1 MEKNQATTCFHCG
14 NECDASTPITIADKQ
29 FCCLGCKTVYEI
41 LSENDLEQYYTFE
54 KSPGS
59 RPEITSEKYAFL
71 DNAKIVEKLLE
82 FDDTTTQVV
91 SFYIPN
97 IHCSSC
103 IWVLENLQKLNKN
116 VIHSLVNFP
125 KKSVRITYHSDKLSL
140 KELALLLSYI
150 GYPPYISLDD
160 YQKKETQKQDKVL
173 LYKLGVA
180 GFAFGNVMLFSFPE
194 YFGNYDYW
202 LDKYKHFFRWL
213 SFALSFPV
221 LFYSA
226 SDYFV
231 SAYKGLRSRVL
242 NIDIPLALGIL
253 IMFIRSTYDIITDS
267 GQGFWDSLNGLVFFL
282 LIGKFF
288 QQKTYSFLS
297 FERDYKSYFPI
308 GITKLNSDGSEQ
320 SIQIYDIKEGDTL
333 LIRNQELIPVD
344 AVLIRGNAHIDYSF
358 VTGEAQAVEKQSG
371 DKLFAGGKQKGEAI
385 EIQAIKSV
393 SQSYLTQLWSN
404 EVFQKDKFEGVKSLT
419 DVVSKY
425 FTISILLISILAF
438 VFWYGI
444 STIEAFNVFT
454 AILII
459 ACPCALAMSAPF
471 TLGNMLRIF
480 GKHKL
485 YLKNT
490 AVIEQMAQID
500 TLIFDK
506 TGTITSSEKNEI
518 SYQGNALTTDENRLL
533 KNTLRNSNHPL
544 SRQIYQILKEEKNIQ
559 ITDFQEITGKGI
571 QASYQGTTIKIGS
584 ATFVGVPTE
593 RHSLETSVHIAL
605 NGIYKGRYIVKNSYR
620 KGITE
625 LFRSLSMKYNLAILS
640 GDNENE
646 REILS
651 KMLPPKTEL
660 HFNQKPDDKLHF
672 ISSLQQNGQKVLMAG
687 DGLNDAGALKQS
699 DIGIAISENINV
711 FSPACDGIMDAS
723 ELKNLDKFIR
733 LSKKSIQIIK
743 LSFLISLLYNVI
755 GVTFAVLGKLSPV
768 VAAIIMPVSSISIVL
783 FTTIATN
790 WAGKILPPKR

>member
-1 MEKNQATTCFHCG
+1 MEKEKIGTCFHCG
-14 NECDASTPITIADKQ
+14 NECDPRTPITIDNKY

-41 LSENDLEQYYTFE
+41 LSENNLENYYTLE

-59 RPEITSEKYAFL
+59 RPEIIAEKYAFL
-71 DNAKIVEKLLE
+71 DNDKIVEKLLE
-82 FDDTTTQVV
+82 FDNENTQIV
-91 SFYIPN
+91 SLYIPH

-116 VIHSLVNFP
+116 IIQSLVNFP
-125 KKSVRITYHSDKLSL
+125 QKSVRITYQSDKLSL
-140 KELALLLSYI
+140 KELVTLLSYI
-150 GYPPYISLDD
+150 GYAPYISLDD
-160 YQKKETQKQDKVL
+160 YQKKETQKQDKTL

-180 GFAFGNVMLFSFPE
+180 GFAFGNVMLLSFPE

-202 LDKYKHFFRWL
+202 LDKYKYFFRWL

-253 IMFIRSTYDIITDS
+253 MMFVRSTYDIITDS

-288 QQKTYSFLS
+288 QQKTYNFLS

-308 GITKLNSDGSEQ
+308 GITKLLPDGTEQ
-320 SIQIYDIKEGDTL
+320 SVQIYDIQEGDTL
-333 LIRNQELIPVD
+333 LIRNMELIPVD
-344 AVLIRGNAHIDYSF
+344 AILIRGKAHIDYSF

-371 DKLFAGGKQKGEAI
+371 DKLFAGGKQTGEAI
-385 EIQAIKSV
+385 EIQAIKTV

-404 EVFQKDKFEGVKSLT
+404 EIFQKDKFEGVKTLT
-419 DVVSKY
+419 DKISKY
-425 FTISILLISILAF
+425 FTISILIISILALI
-438 VFWYGI
+438 FWYRI
-444 STIEAFNVFT
+444 SPIEAFNVFT

-480 GKHKL
+480 GRNKL

-490 AVIEQMAQID
+490 KVIEQLAQID
-500 TLIFDK
+500 TIIFDK
-506 TGTITSSEKNEI
+506 TGTITSSQKNEI
-518 SYQGNALTTDENRLL
+518 DYQGQNLTPEETQLL

-544 SRQIYQILKEEKNIQ
+544 SRQIYQTLQDEKHTQ
-559 ITDFQEITGKGI
+559 LTSFREISGQGI
-571 QASYQGTTIKIGS
+571 EASDTKNTIRIGS
-584 ATFVGVPTE
+584 ATLVGAPTE
-593 RHSLETSVHIAL
+593 NQTLQTSVHIAI
-605 NGIYKGRYIVKNSYR
+605 NQDYKGKFVLKNLYR
-620 KGITE
+620 NGMSN
-625 LFRSLSMKYNLAILS
+625 LFYSLSNNYKLAILS

-646 REILS
+646 RQVLS
-651 KMLPPKTEL
+651 QMLPVQTQL
-660 HFNQKPDDKLHF
+660 FFNQKPDDKLHF
-672 ISSLQQNGQKVLMAG
+672 IASLQQNGQKVLMAG
-687 DGLNDAGALKQS
+687 DGLNDAGALQQS
-699 DIGIAISENINV
+699 NVGISISENINI

-723 ELKNLDKFIR
+723 VLKKLDKFLL
-733 LSKKSIQIIK
+733 LSQQSVQIIK
-743 LSFLISLLYNVI
+743 LSFLLSLLYNII
-755 GVTFAVLGKLSPV
+755 GISFAILGKLSPV
-768 VAAIIMPVSSISIVL
+768 VAAILMPISSISIVF
-783 FTTIATN
+783 FTTLATN
-790 WAGKILPPKR
+790 WVGRKL